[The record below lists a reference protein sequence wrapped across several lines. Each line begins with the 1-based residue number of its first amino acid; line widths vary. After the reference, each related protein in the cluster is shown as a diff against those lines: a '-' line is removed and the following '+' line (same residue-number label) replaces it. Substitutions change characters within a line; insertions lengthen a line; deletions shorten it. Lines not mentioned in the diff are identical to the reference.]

1 MLQVT
6 LVSWGNMRVKHVEM
20 EKDGTVGAISF
31 DADLDNKV
39 CALRVPL
46 RVSISPQNFKKTLK
60 VTWLIDDAAHPLLPL
75 TQIDY
80 DHVISK
86 PVLAK
91 DDDWTQF
98 INRNSEV
105 LVINSLA

>member
-6 LVSWGNMRVKHVEM
+6 LINWGNMRVNRMEM
-20 EKDGTVGAISF
+20 GENGTISAISL

-39 CALRVPL
+39 CVLRVPL
-46 RVSISPQNFKKTLK
+46 RVSISLQNFKKTLK
-60 VTWLIDDAAHPLLPL
+60 VTWLIDDAARPLLPL

-91 DDDWTQF
+91 DDD
-98 INRNSEV
+98 
-105 LVINSLA
+105 